1 LNVVFN
7 IVVLSVHALDLRD
20 ELSLLG
26 EELGRLLEVLEV
38 LVAELLLLVDDPVY
52 LLVESKELLLVDK
65 VLSFFLVEG
74 LLEVVP
80 VLLLFLLHFLAGI
93 VDRVLLAPLSAL
105 VLLFW
110 MRDGRLVLVLDLVN
124 GGHLVRGGYALVE
137 IGSHVLGHGTLA

>member
-7 IVVLSVHALDLRD
+7 IVVLSVHALYLGD

-26 EELGRLLEVLEV
+26 EELGSFLEVLEV
-38 LVAELLLLVDDPVY
+38 LVAELLLFVDDPVY

-74 LLEVVP
+74 LLEVIP
-80 VLLLFLLHFLAGI
+80 VLLFLLLHFLAGI
-93 VDRVLLAPLSAL
+93 VDRVLLAPLGAL
-105 VLLFW
+105 VLLFR

-124 GGHLVRGGYALVE
+124 GGHLVCGGNTLVKVWPN
-137 IGSHVLGHGTLA
+137 VLSHGTLA